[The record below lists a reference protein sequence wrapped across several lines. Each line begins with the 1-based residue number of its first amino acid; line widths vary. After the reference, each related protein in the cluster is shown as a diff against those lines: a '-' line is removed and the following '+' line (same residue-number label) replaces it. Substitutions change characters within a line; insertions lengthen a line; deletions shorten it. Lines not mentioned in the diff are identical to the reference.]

1 MKHYQVEVEKNGCEH
16 CGEGKMWVI
25 VANGI
30 AGGTSYANEDE
41 AVELCDQLN
50 DAFEL
55 GRASVLSCGDCDPCL
70 GGRPDQCAVLS
81 GQHND
86 KLRHSAPAETEGMKP

>member
-1 MKHYQVEVEKNGCEH
+1 MKRYQVEVEKNGCER
-16 CGEGKMWVI
+16 CGKGKMWVI

-55 GRASVLSCGDCDPCL
+55 GRASILSCGDN
-70 GGRPDQCAVLS
+70 Q
-81 GQHND
+81 
-86 KLRHSAPAETEGMKP
+86 